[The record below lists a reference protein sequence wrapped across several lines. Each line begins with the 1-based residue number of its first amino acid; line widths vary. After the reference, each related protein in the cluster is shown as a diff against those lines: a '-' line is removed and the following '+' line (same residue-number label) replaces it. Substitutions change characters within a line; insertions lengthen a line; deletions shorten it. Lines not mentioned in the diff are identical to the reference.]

1 MFTHIH
7 SSTVVVTDKDKAVA
21 FYVDK
26 LGWEVRTDN
35 DLGGGYRFVTVAP
48 AGGQAELSLEV
59 AQNIGRESGGHSGLS
74 LVVDDIDSTI
84 ATLLERGVEV
94 VGMEGESITAAQD
107 MPWGDRGAWFNDLD
121 GNTHF
126 FVQSAT

>member
-1 MFTHIH
+1 MFNRIH
-7 SSTVVVTDKDKAVA
+7 SSTVVVADKSKAVA

-48 AGGQAELSLEV
+48 VGGDAELSLEV
-59 AQNIGRESGGHSGLS
+59 PQVTGHEAGGHSGLS

-94 VGMEGESITAAQD
+94 VGMEGEAITAAQD
-107 MPWGDRGAWFNDLD
+107 MPWGNRGAWFNDLD

-126 FVQSAT
+126 FVQTAT